1 MKLYPYHWRFKKGG
15 KNIKAK
21 VKQFYED
28 LFSSSSEKYWCNEGN
43 NKRMRI
49 YHKVS
54 TIIKIIK
61 NVFMLGLIIYCLY
74 LSTNTIFCL
83 FDRMNCC
90 NDAQIQ
96 TSLVDLKKI
105 VFDTYAITFI
115 MMLFVVFYFSRKNKY
130 SIKKISSTITEGLL
144 FLPIS
149 ALLTYNFMLLGS
161 LMRSFYLV
169 VVVAVVIFSIESLA
183 KRIDRLYELAVGST
197 DENKNRKGDN
207 KVCKKK

>member
-1 MKLYPYHWRFKKGG
+1 MRLYPSRWRFKKGG
-15 KNIKAK
+15 KIIKNK

-28 LFSSSSEKYWCNEGN
+28 LYSSSSEKYWCNEGN

-90 NDAQIQ
+90 NAAQIQ

-130 SIKKISSTITEGLL
+130 SIKKISSMIAEGLL

-169 VVVAVVIFSIESLA
+169 VAVAVVIFFIESLA